1 MKKRDIAI
9 NAALLTVLIAFV
21 LNMLEDGYLK
31 FPDLRPIAETELAK
45 VLEGDK
51 KGCLT
56 TPTQTKPVSM
66 EQALNLES
74 KTARQVLNELG
85 NHFCEGKNNTLHFL
99 TTSGKRLYVQIGE
112 TLDQPIKYGFDIP
125 KDGAPPEAAAR
136 SNRSNLSV
144 PASRETRSEGKEL
157 EKR

>member
-1 MKKRDIAI
+1 MKKIDIAI
-9 NAALLTVLIAFV
+9 NSVFLALLIAFV

-66 EQALNLES
+66 EQALNLEG

-85 NHFCEGKNNTLHFL
+85 NHFCEGKNNTLQFL

-125 KDGAPPEAAAR
+125 KDSAAPAAT
-136 SNRSNLSV
+136 SGTNRLNLSV
-144 PASRETRSEGKEL
+144 PTPRETQGKRKEL